1 MSSLNQLLLD
11 VHRAFNDEKLDHA
24 FGGAL
29 ALMHYVADPRMTR
42 DIDVNLFVSESEV
55 ERVLQ
60 SLSHLAEVVP
70 AHSKELL
77 DKGFVRLISG
87 LYPIDVFI
95 SVHEFHDD
103 MRLRVE
109 MHKVGEAS
117 LPFISATHLAVL
129 KALFDRP
136 KDWVDILEMMKFGSV
151 DIHHALGWLTTMTSE
166 RDERPARL
174 RAFSLARPEDLNLE
188 NFSFENLINR
198 RKN

>member
-1 MSSLNQLLLD
+1 
-11 VHRAFNDEKLDHA
+11 
-24 FGGAL
+24 
-29 ALMHYVADPRMTR
+29 MTR

-151 DIHHALGWLTTMTSE
+151 DIQHALGWLTTMTSE